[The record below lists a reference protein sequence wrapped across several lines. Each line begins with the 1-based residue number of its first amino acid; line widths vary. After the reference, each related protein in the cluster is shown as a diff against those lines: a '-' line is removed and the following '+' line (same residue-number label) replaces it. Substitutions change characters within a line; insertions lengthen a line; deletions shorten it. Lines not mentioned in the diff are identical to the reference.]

1 MQKQDRSVQE
11 LDTDIHIRIP
21 VQLVNQL
28 QQIAESYAMKK
39 SSLARIILLRHV
51 NDYSRNRL
59 FIWECISESR
69 QNPEFAVEN
78 FDVRQRQHRFTKSL
92 FISHKQEE
100 LSVKELEQI
109 KKHALL
115 VKEFSSNTKSQVI
128 AYDNGLGGMVKR

>member
-69 QNPEFAVEN
+69 QNPEFAIEN
-78 FDVRQRQHRFTKSL
+78 FDVRQQ
-92 FISHKQEE
+92 
-100 LSVKELEQI
+100 
-109 KKHALL
+109 
-115 VKEFSSNTKSQVI
+115 
-128 AYDNGLGGMVKR
+128 